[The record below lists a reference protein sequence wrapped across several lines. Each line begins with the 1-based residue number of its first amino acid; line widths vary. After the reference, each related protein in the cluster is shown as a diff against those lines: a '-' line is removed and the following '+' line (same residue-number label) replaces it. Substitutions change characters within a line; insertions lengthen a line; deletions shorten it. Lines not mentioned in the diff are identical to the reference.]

1 MREPA
6 LTVAIGRKG
15 VGKTYETLVMI
26 TDFMKHHPDRQ
37 VLILDSNNEY
47 GNVKKDHKNK
57 TFPNIRAIR
66 LADIPKWNSRGMKEC
81 RRVSIFKDDGKPMS
95 LDEIADALF
104 FMLGNFENGLLLI
117 EDMTKFVS
125 DSLPN
130 DLVGMIATQRHLSVD
145 VITHFQTIGKV
156 GNPKIW
162 GNLDWL
168 RFHRCE
174 DTVERHKS
182 KFAGGIEHLRIME
195 KMIEIK
201 EAEGNHRFSAYLDKG
216 RGKIL
221 GDFTKKEFINVL
233 ERYLED
239 NPSIVKKEIGRAH
252 LYTGKKVHLN
262 RKKAVEYLISK
273 YIKEYYGNEK

>member
-15 VGKTYETLVMI
+15 VGKTYSTLVMI
-26 TDFMKHHPDRQ
+26 TDFRKHHPDRQ

-47 GNVKKDHKNK
+47 GNVRKDHDNK
-57 TFPNIRAIR
+57 TFPDIKAIA
-66 LADIPKWNSRGMKEC
+66 LSDVPKWNKRGKKEV
-81 RRVSIFKDDGKPMS
+81 RRVSIFKADGKPMS

-104 FMLGNFENGLLLI
+104 YILGNFENGLLLI
-117 EDMTKFVS
+117 EDMTKFIS

-182 KFAGGIEHLRIME
+182 KFAGGVEHLRIIE

-201 EAEGNHRFSAYLDKG
+201 ESEGDNRFYVYLDKG
-216 RGKIL
+216 KGKIM
-221 GDFTKKEFINVL
+221 GEFDKAYFTNVV
-233 ERYLED
+233 ERFLED
-239 NPSIVKKEIGRAH
+239 NKSIVKNEITREH
-252 LYTGKKVHLN
+252 LYTGKKVHAN
-262 RKKAVEYLISK
+262 RRKAVEYLVQK
-273 YIKEYYGNEK
+273 YVNEYYGNEQ